1 MVFSQEQMVAC
12 WMVSGLV
19 TTGII
24 ANISPGLVVMQPDML
39 RIISGF
45 MDGLLSRF
53 PTALPM
59 SFNYVS
65 LAMPL
70 KVSSRAYPGLK
81 NLINYSFMGFVFFVS
96 KDSEIRSIERCV
108 FTKNHLREP
117 LVEF

>member
-1 MVFSQEQMVAC
+1 MVAC

-24 ANISPGLVVMQPDML
+24 ANISPGLVVMQPDIL

-45 MDGLLSRF
+45 MDGRLSRF
-53 PTALPM
+53 PTALLM

-70 KVSSRAYPGLK
+70 KISSRAYSGLK
-81 NLINYSFMGFVFFVS
+81 NLIDHSFMGFVFFVS
-96 KDSEIRSIERCV
+96 KNSEIRSIERYV
-108 FTKNHLREP
+108 FTKNHLRKP